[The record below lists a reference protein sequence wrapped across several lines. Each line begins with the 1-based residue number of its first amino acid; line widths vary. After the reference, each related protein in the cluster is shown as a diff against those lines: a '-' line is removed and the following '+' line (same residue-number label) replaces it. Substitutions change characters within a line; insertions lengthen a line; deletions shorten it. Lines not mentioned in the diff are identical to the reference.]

1 LPRVDFREPDKL
13 IGTNTVGSVQS
24 GLFYGALSLIDGM
37 IERLVQKLGPE
48 TKVIATGGQ
57 ASLIAAQSRYLK
69 VIDENLTL
77 DGLEMIWTRNAR
89 P

>member
-1 LPRVDFREPDKL
+1 
-13 IGTNTVGSVQS
+13 
-24 GLFYGALSLIDGM
+24 M
-37 IERLVQKLGPE
+37 
-48 TKVIATGGQ
+48 IATGGQ

-77 DGLEMIWTRNAR
+77 DGLEIIWTRNRR